1 MSRTFRRSSAASRF
15 DEGFEA
21 RMEQIREE
29 ERERADERRLAR
41 DARKFARTGRLPALR
56 GYMPS

>member
-41 DARKFARTGRLPALR
+41 DAREFARTGRLPALR